1 MMIKKDIRIVF
12 MGTPEFAVASLKKL
26 HLEEYN
32 IVGVVTAPDRPSGR
46 GQKVHCSE
54 VKNYAESI
62 NLPIFQPISLR
73 DDLFIKEL
81 TKLDANLF
89 IVVAFRM
96 LPEIIWRLPKL
107 GTINL
112 HGSLLPKYR
121 GAAPINWAIIKG
133 EKETGVTTF
142 FINETIDTGSV
153 LLQQKIQIDDAETA
167 GDIHDKLMEIG
178 AELLSETIYQLTN
191 SKLIPKKQNLKD
203 NFPLAPKI
211 FKADCQL
218 NFTRPIQEIQNMIRG
233 LAPYPASW
241 MKIIHKKSKEEKIL
255 KIFKSSIHSHSS
267 SHQIQ
272 INSSKELLMLQLKD
286 GVLKI
291 DELQLEGKRK
301 MNAVEFMNGFTVS
314 EWEAMV

>member
-1 MMIKKDIRIVF
+1 MIKKNIRIVF

-26 HLEEYN
+26 HLEGYN

-46 GQKVHCSE
+46 GLKVNSSE
-54 VKNYAESI
+54 VKNYAESV
-62 NLPIFQPISLR
+62 NLPVLQPISLK
-73 DDLFIKEL
+73 DDLFIN
-81 TKLDANLF
+81 KLKKLNANLF

-96 LPEIIWRLPKL
+96 LPEIIWKLPNL

-142 FINETIDTGSV
+142 FINETIDTGSI
-153 LLQQKIQIDDAETA
+153 LLQQKIQIEEAETA

-178 AELLSETIYQLTN
+178 ASLLSQTIYQLLN
-191 SKLIPKKQNLKD
+191 SKLIPIKQNLKG

-211 FKADCQL
+211 FKTDCQL

-233 LAPYPASW
+233 LSPYPTAW
-241 MKIIHKKSKEEKIL
+241 MKIIHKKSKEEKNL
-255 KIFKSSIHSHSS
+255 KIFKSSIHSYSS
-267 SHQIQ
+267 SNEIQ
-272 INSSKELLMLQLKD
+272 INCSKELLMLQLKD

-291 DELQLEGKRK
+291 HDLQLEGKRK
-301 MNAVEFMNGFTVS
+301 MNAVEFMNGFAVA
-314 EWEAMV
+314 EWEVTD

>member
-1 MMIKKDIRIVF
+1 MIKKNIRIVF

-26 HLEEYN
+26 HLEGYN

-46 GQKVHCSE
+46 GLKVNSSE
-54 VKNYAESI
+54 VKNYAESVK
-62 NLPIFQPISLR
+62 LPILQPVSLK
-73 DDLFIKEL
+73 DELFVNEL
-81 TKLDANLF
+81 KKLNANLF

-96 LPEIIWRLPKL
+96 LPEIIWKLPNL

-142 FINETIDTGSV
+142 FINETIDKGSI
-153 LLQQKIQIDDAETA
+153 LLQQKIQIEEAETA

-178 AELLSETIYQLTN
+178 ASLLSQTIYQLLN
-191 SKLIPKKQNLKD
+191 SKLIPIKQNLKD

-211 FKADCQL
+211 FKTDCQL

-233 LAPYPASW
+233 LSPYPTAW
-241 MKIIHKKSKEEKIL
+241 MKIIHKKSKEEKNL
-255 KIFKSSIHSHSS
+255 KIFKSSIHSYSS
-267 SHQIQ
+267 SNEIQ
-272 INSSKELLMLQLKD
+272 INCSKELLMLQLKD

-291 DELQLEGKRK
+291 HDLQLEGKRK
-301 MNAVEFMNGFTVS
+301 MNAVEFMNGFAVA
-314 EWEAMV
+314 EWEVTD

>member
-1 MMIKKDIRIVF
+1 MIKKNIRIVF

-26 HLEEYN
+26 HLEGYN

-46 GQKVHCSE
+46 GLKVNSSE
-54 VKNYAESI
+54 VKNYAESVK
-62 NLPIFQPISLR
+62 LPILQPVSLK
-73 DDLFIKEL
+73 DELFVNEL
-81 TKLDANLF
+81 KKLNANLF

-96 LPEIIWRLPKL
+96 LPEIIWKLPNL

-142 FINETIDTGSV
+142 FINETIDTGSI
-153 LLQQKIQIDDAETA
+153 LLQQKIQIEEAETA

-178 AELLSETIYQLTN
+178 ASLLSQTIYQLLN
-191 SKLIPKKQNLKD
+191 SKLIPIKQNLKD

-211 FKADCQL
+211 FKTDCQL

-233 LAPYPASW
+233 LSPYPTAW
-241 MKIIHKKSKEEKIL
+241 MKIIHKKSKEEKNL
-255 KIFKSSIHSHSS
+255 KIFKSSIHSYSS
-267 SHQIQ
+267 SNEIQ
-272 INSSKELLMLQLKD
+272 INCSKELLMLQLKD

-291 DELQLEGKRK
+291 HDLQLEGKRK
-301 MNAVEFMNGFTVS
+301 MNAVEFMNGFAVA
-314 EWEAMV
+314 EWEVTD

>member
-1 MMIKKDIRIVF
+1 

-26 HLEEYN
+26 HLEGYN

-46 GQKVHCSE
+46 GLKVNSSE
-54 VKNYAESI
+54 VKNYAERV
-62 NLPIFQPISLR
+62 NLPILQPVSLKN
-73 DDLFIKEL
+73 DLFINEL
-81 TKLDANLF
+81 KKLNANLF

-96 LPEIIWRLPKL
+96 LPEIIWKLPNL

-142 FINETIDTGSV
+142 FINETIDTGSI
-153 LLQQKIQIDDAETA
+153 LLQQKIQIEEAETT

-178 AELLSETIYQLTN
+178 ASLLSQTIYQLLN
-191 SKLIPKKQNLKD
+191 SKLIPIKQNLKD

-233 LAPYPASW
+233 LSPYPTAW
-241 MKIIHKKSKEEKIL
+241 MKIIHKNSKEEKNL
-255 KIFKSSIHSHSS
+255 KIFKSSIHSYSS
-267 SHQIQ
+267 SNEIQ
-272 INSSKELLMLQLKD
+272 INSAKELLMLQLKD
-286 GVLKI
+286 GILI
-291 DELQLEGKRK
+291 IHELQLEGKRK
-301 MNAVEFMNGFTVS
+301 MNAVEFMNGFAVS
-314 EWEAMV
+314 EWELSD